1 MTEQENEL
9 LEMYIRYIKK
19 RNLIIFII
27 VFIVVVFCIFGFYK
41 IKSISNNVEESNLIE
56 EVIVKFNRN
65 RITQICEDMDWAKEV
80 LLVGDEYERKLAQ
93 DFIELQNKE
102 LEMIDIN

>member
-1 MTEQENEL
+1 M
-9 LEMYIRYIKK
+9 R
-19 RNLIIFII
+19 
-27 VFIVVVFCIFGFYK
+27 
-41 IKSISNNVEESNLIE
+41 NLIE

-102 LEMIDIN
+102 LEIIDIN

>member
-1 MTEQENEL
+1 M
-9 LEMYIRYIKK
+9 
-19 RNLIIFII
+19 RNLI
-27 VFIVVVFCIFGFYK
+27 K
-41 IKSISNNVEESNLIE
+41 

>member
-1 MTEQENEL
+1 M
-9 LEMYIRYIKK
+9 R
-19 RNLIIFII
+19 
-27 VFIVVVFCIFGFYK
+27 
-41 IKSISNNVEESNLIE
+41 NLIE

-80 LLVGDEYERKLAQ
+80 LLVGDEYERKLVQ
-93 DFIELQNKE
+93 DFIELLNKE

>member
-1 MTEQENEL
+1 M
-9 LEMYIRYIKK
+9 
-19 RNLIIFII
+19 RNLIEDVII
-27 VFIVVVFCIFGFYK
+27 R
-41 IKSISNNVEESNLIE
+41 
-56 EVIVKFNRN
+56 FNRN

>member
-1 MTEQENEL
+1 M
-9 LEMYIRYIKK
+9 
-19 RNLIIFII
+19 
-27 VFIVVVFCIFGFYK
+27 
-41 IKSISNNVEESNLIE
+41 
-56 EVIVKFNRN
+56 KFNRN

>member
-1 MTEQENEL
+1 M
-9 LEMYIRYIKK
+9 R
-19 RNLIIFII
+19 
-27 VFIVVVFCIFGFYK
+27 
-41 IKSISNNVEESNLIE
+41 NLIE

>member
-1 MTEQENEL
+1 M
-9 LEMYIRYIKK
+9 R
-19 RNLIIFII
+19 
-27 VFIVVVFCIFGFYK
+27 
-41 IKSISNNVEESNLIE
+41 NLIE
-56 EVIVKFNRN
+56 EVIVKFNRK
-65 RITQICEDMDWAKEV
+65 RITQICEDLDWAKEV

>member
-1 MTEQENEL
+1 M
-9 LEMYIRYIKK
+9 R
-19 RNLIIFII
+19 
-27 VFIVVVFCIFGFYK
+27 
-41 IKSISNNVEESNLIE
+41 NLIE
-56 EVIVKFNRN
+56 EVIVEFNRN

>member
-1 MTEQENEL
+1 M
-9 LEMYIRYIKK
+9 
-19 RNLIIFII
+19 RNLIE
-27 VFIVVVFCIFGFYK
+27 
-41 IKSISNNVEESNLIE
+41 N
-56 EVIVKFNRN
+56 VIVRFNRN

>member
-1 MTEQENEL
+1 M
-9 LEMYIRYIKK
+9 R
-19 RNLIIFII
+19 
-27 VFIVVVFCIFGFYK
+27 
-41 IKSISNNVEESNLIE
+41 NLIE
-56 EVIVKFNRN
+56 EVIVRFNRN

>member
-1 MTEQENEL
+1 M
-9 LEMYIRYIKK
+9 R
-19 RNLIIFII
+19 
-27 VFIVVVFCIFGFYK
+27 
-41 IKSISNNVEESNLIE
+41 NLIE

-80 LLVGDEYERKLAQ
+80 LLVGDEYERKPAQ
-93 DFIELQNKE
+93 DFIELLNKE